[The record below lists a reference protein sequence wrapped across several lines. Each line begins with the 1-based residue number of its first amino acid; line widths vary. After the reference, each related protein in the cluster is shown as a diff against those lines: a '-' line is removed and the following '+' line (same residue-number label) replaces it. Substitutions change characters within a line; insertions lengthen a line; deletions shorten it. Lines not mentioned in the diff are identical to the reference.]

1 MQESFNHLGIPSDL
15 VDNVMEAKFQALHNE
30 LVAISKVSQMAKE
43 IDSENQIGAMITA
56 HCAYPK
62 HVIHKIV

>member
-1 MQESFNHLGIPSDL
+1 MSWLRFL
-15 VDNVMEAKFQALHNE
+15 
-30 LVAISKVSQMAKE
+30 KVSQMAKE